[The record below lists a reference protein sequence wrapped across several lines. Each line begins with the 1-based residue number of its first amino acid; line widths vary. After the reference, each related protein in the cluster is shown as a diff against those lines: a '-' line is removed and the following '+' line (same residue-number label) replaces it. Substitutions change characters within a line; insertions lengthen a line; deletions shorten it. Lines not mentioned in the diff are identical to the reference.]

1 MPSEDRGAV
10 REIVYPPWPGM
21 QHMRNT
27 YDRRAKLAP
36 LDNDRFGGLR
46 WTGLREVPSTG
57 AASH

>member
-1 MPSEDRGAV
+1 MPSEDRGPA

-27 YDRRAKLAP
+27 YDGRAKLPA
-36 LDNDRFGGLR
+36 LANDRFGGLR
-46 WTGLREVPSTG
+46 WTGLREVLSTG